1 MARQSEYKPLLYTT
15 TVRNPERY
23 KDFIHLLKKFDGQIL
38 TADVVEQFE
47 REAFKC
53 GLYRPQKRVPESAK
67 QKWGNTSPG
76 DFGEYALTDE
86 ETKAI
91 FDGNDPRIH
100 DDIKGHKE
108 AGFEKGWESR
118 FETQFKLLKVLGFV
132 YYNMGERIEF
142 SETGNFLADT
152 VSITYDDNGTVNREI
167 VNPQNE
173 QIAFMQAF
181 AKQQRCNPFIRELND
196 NIPLIL
202 LLQVIRLLNN
212 DPQYNNCGISYKEI
226 PLLLFWKNND
236 ANALYQRV
244 KQLREEHGYSPSPE
258 VINEICVDEILGGF
272 KAFKLKSVVSEYPD
286 DFVRK
291 MRMTGLIS
299 FRGGGRFIDIN
310 HNEDE
315 KIDYIISTYSHYQK
329 YEEERSYFD
338 YMASVDTELLN
349 IESIVVS
356 KNEAA
361 IKLTEWTHV
370 YNWDAIKVELD
381 HLAKRTSSKDD
392 TLKFIDAPSRLEF
405 LTALAIKT
413 KLPHVEVIPNF
424 PIDDTGLPTSTAGG
438 GIGDI
443 ECVEAP
449 NAILVEVTMAQGRT
463 QTMMEV
469 WPIERHLVEFK
480 EKYEVPSQCV
490 FVAPSIFN
498 DTVRQIEFVKFTNN
512 LIIRPYKIDDFV
524 GYLET
529 SRTLYKQT
537 V

>member
-1 MARQSEYKPLLYTT
+1 MPRQSEYKPLLYTT

-38 TADVVEQFE
+38 TADIVEQFE

-53 GLYRPQKRVPESAK
+53 GLYRPVKRIPESAK
-67 QKWGNTSPG
+67 LKWGNTSPG

-100 DDIKGHKE
+100 TDIAGHKE
-108 AGFEKGWESR
+108 AGFERGWESR

-167 VNPQNE
+167 VKPQNE

-202 LLQVIRLLNN
+202 LLQVIRLLNS

-236 ANALYQRV
+236 ANALYQRI
-244 KQLREEHGYSPSPE
+244 KQLRKEYGYSPSPE
-258 VINEICVDEILGGF
+258 VINDICVNEILGGF
-272 KAFKLKSVVSEYPD
+272 KAFKQKSVVSEYPD

-299 FRGGGRFIDIN
+299 FR
-310 HNEDE
+310 
-315 KIDYIISTYSHYQK
+315 
-329 YEEERSYFD
+329 
-338 YMASVDTELLN
+338 
-349 IESIVVS
+349 
-356 KNEAA
+356 
-361 IKLTEWTHV
+361 
-370 YNWDAIKVELD
+370 
-381 HLAKRTSSKDD
+381 
-392 TLKFIDAPSRLEF
+392 
-405 LTALAIKT
+405 
-413 KLPHVEVIPNF
+413 
-424 PIDDTGLPTSTAGG
+424 
-438 GIGDI
+438 
-443 ECVEAP
+443 
-449 NAILVEVTMAQGRT
+449 
-463 QTMMEV
+463 
-469 WPIERHLVEFK
+469 RH
-480 EKYEVPSQCV
+480 Q
-490 FVAPSIFN
+490 
-498 DTVRQIEFVKFTNN
+498 Q
-512 LIIRPYKIDDFV
+512 
-524 GYLET
+524 
-529 SRTLYKQT
+529 Q
-537 V
+537 

>member
-1 MARQSEYKPLLYTT
+1 MARPSEYKPLLYTT

-38 TADVVEQFE
+38 TAEVIEQFE
-47 REAFKC
+47 RECFKC
-53 GLYRPQKRVPESAK
+53 GLYRPVKRIPQSARE
-67 QKWGNTSPG
+67 KWGNTSTG

-100 DDIKGHKE
+100 SDIKGHKE
-108 AGFEKGWESR
+108 AGFERGWESR
-118 FETQFKLLKVLGFV
+118 FDTQFKLLKVLGFV
-132 YYNMGERIEF
+132 YYNMGEPIVF
-142 SETGNFLADT
+142 SQIGNFLADT
-152 VSITYDDNGTVNREI
+152 VSITYDSDGTVNREI

-173 QIAFMQAF
+173 QAAFMQAF

-202 LLQVIRLLNN
+202 LLQVIRLLNS
-212 DPQYNNCGISYKEI
+212 DPEYNNCGISYKEI
-226 PLLLFWKNND
+226 PLILFWKDND
-236 ANALYQRV
+236 ANALYSRI
-244 KQLREEHGYSPSPE
+244 KQLRREHGYAPSDE
-258 VINEICVDEILGGF
+258 VINEICVNEILGGF

-299 FRGGGRFIDIN
+299 FRGGGRFIDVN
-310 HNEDE
+310 HNEDN
-315 KIDYIISTYSHYQK
+315 KIDYIISTYSHYRK
-329 YEEERSYFD
+329 YDTERAYFD
-338 YMASVDTELLN
+338 YMASADDNLLN
-349 IESIVVS
+349 IEGIVVS
-356 KNEAA
+356 RNEAA
-361 IKLTEWTHV
+361 NKLTEWTNV
-370 YNWDAIKVELD
+370 YSWDAIKIELD

-413 KLPHVEVIPNF
+413 RLPHVEVIPNY

-443 ECVEAP
+443 ECVEKP
-449 NAILVEVTMAQGRT
+449 KAILVEVTMAQGRT
-463 QTMMEV
+463 QTMMEI
-469 WPIERHLVEFK
+469 WPIERHLIEFK
-480 EKYEVPSQCV
+480 EKYTQDSESV
-490 FVAPSIFN
+490 FVAPSIYP
-498 DTVRQIEFVKFTNN
+498 DSQSQIDYVKYKSGGKNV
-512 LIIRPYKIDDFV
+512 IRPYKIADFV
-524 GYLET
+524 DFLE
-529 SRTLYKQT
+529 SAIHLYA